1 MGEAYLRNGLVQ
13 TCSILKNKSFK
24 ISAYVVVNLIKMPVN
39 SDSQSFQGVI
49 DEIPYISVDYFL
61 CVQSSLALFLSHCHA
76 GMFVLLASLFINSM
90 LY

>member
-1 MGEAYLRNGLVQ
+1 
-13 TCSILKNKSFK
+13 
-24 ISAYVVVNLIKMPVN
+24 MPVN

-61 CVQSSLALFLSHCHA
+61 YVQSSLALFLSHCHA